1 VMGEGAMCSTY
12 SVTLNGGFWYSSTYT
27 NMGSLVG
34 NTLTSTLTGQD
45 LVGARTREWARSYA

>member
-1 VMGEGAMCSTY
+1 MCSTY
-12 SVTLNGGFWYSSTYT
+12 SVTLNGGFWYSGTYT